1 MECIETKKHG
11 KLKKSRIN
19 GLVESLQHKKEL
31 EQKKIKDSEEY
42 YK

>member
-1 MECIETKKHG
+1 MECIENKKHG

-31 EQKKIKDSEEY
+31 AQERFKDSEEY